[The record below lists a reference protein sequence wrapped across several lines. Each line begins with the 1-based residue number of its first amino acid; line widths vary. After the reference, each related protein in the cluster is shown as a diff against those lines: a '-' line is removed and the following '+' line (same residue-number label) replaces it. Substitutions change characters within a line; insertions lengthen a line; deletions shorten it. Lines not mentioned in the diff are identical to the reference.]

1 MGKCKRCGRKG
12 FFFKVNSD
20 RLCKNCEVL
29 EKLENEEKVLNQKVS
44 NLSSKLSD
52 QEKLMKELSDQ
63 AKEDALADIIE
74 QISQKNEELQ
84 KAQADLDSA
93 NLAMEEV
100 SKKESLIQKKYED
113 TSLKIIQLNRLI
125 KSIRYA
131 LKKYTSLQVP
141 NTAVILPF
149 LDFKIRESISPTVS
163 LQLHCMD
170 VKELNREYRTIQKQI
185 QEVFKK
191 YEDKY
196 KNKLNCSIY
205 RLTVLGLQS
214 ETQNILVNLRY
225 TKLNESI
232 DNVKKMTQK
241 YLSIV
246 SEGNQNLSSITATFI
261 GEIEFLLI
269 EAIKVE
275 YEYYSQKERIK
286 EEQRTL
292 REQMKQEAAERR
304 ALELEKK
311 KVEIEEN
318 KYKKEISFLKLQIS
332 DTKEEAKIQNLQK
345 RIQELQQQLY
355 SVQNKKEEII
365 KRQNGKAG
373 YVYVISNLGSFGK
386 NIFKIGMTR
395 RLDPQE
401 RVNELSSASVPFPF
415 DVHSF
420 IFSDDAVALEHN
432 IHMILNDDRVNKV
445 NLRKEFFHV
454 SLDRIESLIYELQP
468 TAEFN
473 RTMLAEQYNQSL
485 SISEPI
491 YEPSSLFEEEDSSN
505 KEQ

>member
-1 MGKCKRCGRKG
+1 
-12 FFFKVNSD
+12 
-20 RLCKNCEVL
+20 
-29 EKLENEEKVLNQKVS
+29 
-44 NLSSKLSD
+44 
-52 QEKLMKELSDQ
+52 
-63 AKEDALADIIE
+63 
-74 QISQKNEELQ
+74 
-84 KAQADLDSA
+84 
-93 NLAMEEV
+93 
-100 SKKESLIQKKYED
+100 
-113 TSLKIIQLNRLI
+113 
-125 KSIRYA
+125 
-131 LKKYTSLQVP
+131 
-141 NTAVILPF
+141 
-149 LDFKIRESISPTVS
+149 
-163 LQLHCMD
+163 MD